1 MEITVLYFVDVIP
14 YVFLSLVLAMA
25 ANRFAS
31 MSDEELQA
39 FLEDRRSSK
48 TYKKQTNK
56 HICIQTQQFHFI
68 Y

>member
-1 MEITVLYFVDVIP
+1 MEITVLYFVDVIL

-48 TYKKQTNK
+48 TYKKTNK
-56 HICIQTQQFHFI
+56 
-68 Y
+68 